1 MSKNQKKRQQGQQ
14 EHCLLSLADCD
25 FFFRS
30 GKRAVEG
37 GQNYDNWLHGA
48 GKKIFQSW
56 SARAASKGIVSDPIH
71 QPVAPVAP
79 TGVPLTARGGHVPT
93 GVSLAESSLV
103 GRPAD
108 HPAGLAGGQPLASGS
123 GAPHMVQDVP
133 VPDQLALLL
142 RNVDLREY
150 LGKNYFSN

>member
-1 MSKNQKKRQQGQQ
+1 MFNSAPQLQRPG
-14 EHCLLSLADCD
+14 HAS
-25 FFFRS
+25 FFKT
-30 GKRAVEG
+30 GKRAVER

-79 TGVPLTARGGHVPT
+79 TGVPPTVRGGHVPT
-93 GVSLAESSLV
+93 GVSLAESSMV

-108 HPAGLAGGQPLASGS
+108 HPAGHAGGQTQATGS
-123 GAPHMVQDVP
+123 GAPHRIHDMP
-133 VPDQLALLL
+133 LPDQLALILS
-142 RNVDLREY
+142 NVQLREC
-150 LGKNYFSN
+150 LGKYYNSQ